1 MNEETATT
9 DGAPANREQQVA
21 EQVTGAR
28 IVAALID
35 MVPLIVLFLLMAAV
49 WGDLGSTDDQ
59 DFAVRLEDGAFIF
72 YALLSLGYYV
82 VLEGLTG
89 ATPGKQVMGLKVV
102 KVNGDSYEW
111 GAVILR
117 NLLRIIDA
125 LPFLYLLGL
134 VSVAVS
140 KRNQRLGD
148 LAAGTIIVRSR

>member
-1 MNEETATT
+1 MSEEMATT
-9 DGAPANREQQVA
+9 DRPSGGGEEQVV

-35 MVPLIVLFLLMAAV
+35 MVPLVILFLLMAAV

-59 DFAVRLEDGAFIF
+59 DFAVRLENGAFIF

-102 KVNGDSYEW
+102 KVNGDPYEW

-125 LPFLYLLGL
+125 LPFLYLVGL

-140 KRNQRLGD
+140 KRNQRIGD
-148 LAAGTIIVRSR
+148 LAAGTTVVRSR